1 MWSQRLPGWERARKI
16 LGGLELPPAED
27 APRPS
32 PELLA
37 PTERRR
43 APDTVALAIDAALNA
58 CKAAG
63 RDPATLPS
71 VFSSMHGD
79 LAITDYMCATLA
91 SDPKLISPTK
101 FHNSVHNAA
110 AGYWSIGSGC
120 TRAYTALSAG
130 EQSFGAGLLE
140 ACVQSCAG
148 SEAVL
153 LVSYDID
160 ARGPLALVA
169 NSLHKLAVALVIADS
184 PGPCTLAR
192 FDWSLTTGTV
202 SQAKATN
209 AALIAGNSN
218 ESCLPLMEALAMPGE
233 HAVFCLVTPT
243 LGLQLKLEVNA
254 L

>member
-1 MWSQRLPGWERARKI
+1 
-16 LGGLELPPAED
+16 
-27 APRPS
+27 
-32 PELLA
+32 
-37 PTERRR
+37 
-43 APDTVALAIDAALNA
+43 
-58 CKAAG
+58 
-63 RDPATLPS
+63 
-71 VFSSMHGD
+71 
-79 LAITDYMCATLA
+79 
-91 SDPKLISPTK
+91 
-101 FHNSVHNAA
+101 
-110 AGYWSIGSGC
+110 
-120 TRAYTALSAG
+120 
-130 EQSFGAGLLE
+130 
-140 ACVQSCAG
+140 VQSCAG